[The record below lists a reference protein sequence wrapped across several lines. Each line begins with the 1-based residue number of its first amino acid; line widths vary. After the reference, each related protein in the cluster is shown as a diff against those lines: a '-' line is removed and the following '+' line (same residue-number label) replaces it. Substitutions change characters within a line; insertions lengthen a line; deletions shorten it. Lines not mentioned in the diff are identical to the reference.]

1 MSCSMSKKT
10 LLKKKILVILKSKN
24 HFQLNKFVQQSKQ
37 HNNKTKQKKNKQ
49 LFLSS
54 CIMLMPNSTINIIHV
69 YFYKILSDASIKH
82 QFKKCKNKK

>member
-37 HNNKTKQKKNKQ
+37 HNNKTKQKKK
-49 LFLSS
+49 
-54 CIMLMPNSTINIIHV
+54 
-69 YFYKILSDASIKH
+69 
-82 QFKKCKNKK
+82 

>member
-37 HNNKTKQKKNKQ
+37 HNKNKQ